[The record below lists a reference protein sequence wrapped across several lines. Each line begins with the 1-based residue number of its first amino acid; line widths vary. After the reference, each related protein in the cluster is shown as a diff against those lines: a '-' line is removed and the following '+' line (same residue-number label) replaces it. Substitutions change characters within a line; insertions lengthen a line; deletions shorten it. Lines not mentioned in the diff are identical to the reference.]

1 MIARVQFLGS
11 VDGTYRW
18 CAQRRGAPRRAPRAS
33 SSPRRRRHEAKLARA
48 RAPTAARNAALRL
61 QLPALRDSITRL
73 RWEGA
78 PLAAS
83 FDLVVPPP
91 FPQSTRLSWM
101 CKSIYLSDTR
111 KGVWVLHAA
120 GVRIASRAGRSSAAR
135 RAYFSPAR
143 RRCSQR
149 PAAGEQR
156 RQQGGGQWRRPEE
169 HCTSG
174 RSKSPFAGRRRGRGI
189 KDAGR
194 VKVSLCVVCV
204 WYMYVCMGV
213 VWVGSL
219 QVRERGEREDG
230 AKAGRY
236 SSGVW

>member
-48 RAPTAARNAALRL
+48 CAPTAARNAALRL

-156 RQQGGGQWRRPEE
+156 RQQGGGAVEKAGGALYKRAEQEPLRRAPEGQRDKGCGASE
-169 HCTSG
+169 SIVVCCLCVVYVRMYGGSLG
-174 RSKSPFAGRRRGRGI
+174 GIVASARARRERGRGQ
-189 KDAGR
+189 GR
-194 VKVSLCVVCV
+194 TV
-204 WYMYVCMGV
+204 
-213 VWVGSL
+213 
-219 QVRERGEREDG
+219 Q
-230 AKAGRY
+230 
-236 SSGVW
+236 